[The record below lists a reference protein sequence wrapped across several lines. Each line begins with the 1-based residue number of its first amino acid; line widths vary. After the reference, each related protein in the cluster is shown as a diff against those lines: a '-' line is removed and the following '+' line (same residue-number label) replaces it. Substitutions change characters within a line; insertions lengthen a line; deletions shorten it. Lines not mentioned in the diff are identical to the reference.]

1 MPSYQDIANK
11 AYLACNKYLQ
21 SFNKTIYRGF
31 CLTASELFHPE
42 EGKWQNRRHW
52 GSARSTYNDLFINEE
67 NKTDKIRLSK

>member
-42 EGKWQNRRHW
+42 EGK
-52 GSARSTYNDLFINEE
+52 
-67 NKTDKIRLSK
+67 